1 MAKVAEYFG
10 KKLLRKYQIPVP
22 SNWLITE
29 KAQLDEIEMNS
40 NRKYVVKAHGN
51 FKGRGKLGLVK
62 VGLSAKDVTAEA
74 KKMLFHQVQINGH
87 PVLISEVIIEEMVN
101 TQKEYYLALQSVRE
115 GTDVLFSVKGGIEI
129 EENWDSVNTYTIPVD
144 LSAQAGG
151 VNESA
156 LKQFLKKA
164 SVPEKEIIQLYDFIK
179 KLYEAFTSEDTT
191 YLEIN
196 PLGIIKEGFVGMDA
210 VLMVDEDAQ
219 YRHSDWTFNF
229 LSDFAR
235 PLTDEEIHI
244 KTVNSNLTKGTVKF
258 TVLNLEGKPKVAIL
272 PAGGGASVFYTD
284 AVVQLGGIPLNY
296 TEYSGDPPA
305 DAV

>member
-40 NRKYVVKAHGN
+40 NREYVVKAHGN

-62 VGLSAKDVTAEA
+62 VGLSPKDATAEA

-87 PVLISEVIIEEMVN
+87 PVLISEVIIEEKVN

-144 LSAQAGG
+144 G

-164 SVPEKEIIQLYDFIK
+164 SVPEKEISQLCDFIK
-179 KLYEAFTSEDTT
+179 KLYESFTGEDAT

-196 PLGIIKEGFVGMDA
+196 PLGIINDSFVGMDA

-219 YRHSDWTFNF
+219 YKHSDWTFNF

-235 PLTDEEIHI
+235 PLTDEEIH
-244 KTVNSNLTKGTVKF
+244 T
-258 TVLNLEGKPKVAIL
+258 
-272 PAGGGASVFYTD
+272 
-284 AVVQLGGIPLNY
+284 
-296 TEYSGDPPA
+296 
-305 DAV
+305 